1 MKATS
6 PLLATAILLVA
17 TIAGGLILYN
27 YILNAISAPKEYVTV
42 TPIDASLI
50 VLNNPGKGILNI
62 KVSSIGTK
70 SVKLT
75 EARIYPNITKPIELN
90 ETIRPGETKSFTKE
104 IDIVE
109 KIDPDKAYYIVIYY
123 DDDQATEPIELKIT
137 IAS

>member
-42 TPIDASLI
+42 TPIDASLV
-50 VLNNPGKGILNI
+50 VLNSTGKGILNI

-75 EARIYPNITKPIELN
+75 EAIIYPDITSEPIELN
-90 ETIRPGETKSFTKE
+90 EIIRPGETKSFTKE
-104 IDIVE
+104 INVE
-109 KIDPDKAYYIVIYY
+109 KIDPNKVYYIVIHYE
-123 DDDQATEPIELKIT
+123 DQATEPIELKVT
-137 IAS
+137 IAP